1 MSDPQFRVETSS
13 KTKVLHLIKYCW
25 SGIFPLFTRYLWQ
38 NLREPWVYYQIAQTS
53 IQPPPLVCSFEYF
66 VAKQFTFLCIFNIWL
81 FPHFG
86 NNVPLVPVRKVTN
99 CRYAANLDFV
109 DSSWK
114 RRRGALFFCWR
125 RRGTVGAAW
134 KELNEI
140 FGNLDP
146 RPKLWHLK
154 GGGRVFCHRG
164 RSHHLETT
172 TFLLEGKH
180 HLLHGLHIQFSLDC
194 SYWRG
199 WVCKFKFCPFVRH
212 HFNIPNLG
220 PSNHPRFWDDWRIMS
235 EPTYYTLERGW
246 HQRWHDQDK
255 YEDKDK
261 MLKRSIT
268 CHIVE
273 KQGVQGY

>member
-1 MSDPQFRVETSS
+1 MPPIWILSTQAERGDGGHCSS
-13 KTKVLHLIKYCW
+13 A
-25 SGIFPLFTRYLWQ
+25 G
-38 NLREPWVYYQIAQTS
+38 ED
-53 IQPPPLVCSFEYF
+53 
-66 VAKQFTFLCIFNIWL
+66 
-81 FPHFG
+81 G
-86 NNVPLVPVRKVTN
+86 
-99 CRYAANLDFV
+99 
-109 DSSWK
+109 
-114 RRRGALFFCWR
+114 
-125 RRGTVGAAW
+125 GTVGAAW

-180 HLLHGLHIQFSLDC
+180 HLLHCLHIQFSLDC

-220 PSNHPRFWDDWRIMS
+220 PSNHPRIPRI
-235 EPTYYTLERGW
+235 TRTTIFTRITTLTRFIKITRIARFTRIARSQTLSDGSANKPLSAPPGSANKPLSALPGGANKQSRG
-246 HQRWHDQDK
+246 
-255 YEDKDK
+255 
-261 MLKRSIT
+261 
-268 CHIVE
+268 HIW
-273 KQGVQGY
+273 Y